1 LREETA
7 RTIALWLFEDIICR
21 WGCISEIITDNASTY
36 RAAVAWLENKYGLKG
51 IRISSYNSKAN
62 GRIERPHWD
71 IRQMLYKVTDGNPAK
86 WFWFFLFILWADRVT
101 VRKRFGCSPFFMVTG
116 AHPILPLDIEE
127 ATWLVEL
134 PGRILSTAELIGF
147 RARALAKHNQ
157 HVAEMHRK
165 ISKDKID
172 WLRKYEKENQH
183 TIKDLNFK
191 SGDLVLIRNSEV
203 ESSLN
208 KKMKPRYTGPMIVVS
223 RSKGGSYVLAEMDGS
238 VLQNKVG
245 AFRVLPYFAR
255 RKIEFSGKILDLL
268 DISQRGLEKIEDS
281 VESIERRDFALEGV
295 RLNIDNDESV

>member
-1 LREETA
+1 
-7 RTIALWLFEDIICR
+7 
-21 WGCISEIITDNASTY
+21 
-36 RAAVAWLENKYGLKG
+36 
-51 IRISSYNSKAN
+51 
-62 GRIERPHWD
+62 
-71 IRQMLYKVTDGNPAK
+71 MLYKVRDGNPTK

-134 PGRILSTAELIGF
+134 PGQILSTAELIGF

-157 HVAEMHRK
+157 HVAEMRRE

-223 RSKGGSYVLAEMDGS
+223 TLKGGSYVLAEMDGS

-281 VESIERRDFALEGV
+281 VENTGQKDFAFDGICLTM
-295 RLNIDNDESV
+295 DNN